1 MKNNLIS
8 ISGKINSGKDTVAAI
23 LQILSKAPHLN
34 NKGVL
39 KALNDVKSLNNVYNI
54 KKFADR
60 LKDMVCL
67 LLGCT
72 REQLEDRDF
81 KEKELGKEWWVW
93 KSYYDNTLF
102 TYTGQTMDIK
112 YWELIKLTPRKLLQL
127 IGTEC
132 GRNILHPNIW
142 VNALFSEYRP
152 IDLHNNISNKDVLDY
167 SSATFPNWI
176 ISDMRFP
183 NELQAVKDRD
193 GLTIRV
199 NRDIDC
205 SLCFG
210 KGCTHCYE
218 GKVENQG
225 QHESETAL
233 DDAEFDI
240 IINNNG
246 TLDDLI
252 TKVRNLQIV

>member
-81 KEKELGKEWWVW
+81 KEKELGEEWWYW
-93 KSYYDNTLF
+93 KNMYGNMFSYLDFKKEQDKERFSLV
-102 TYTGQTMDIK
+102 
-112 YWELIKLTPRKLLQL
+112 KLTPRKLLQL
-127 IGTEC
+127 MGTEC
-132 GRNILHPNIW
+132 GREILHPNIW

-199 NRDIDC
+199 NRPQLIEKD
-205 SLCFG
+205 FE
-210 KGCTHCYE
+210 HP
-218 GKVENQG
+218 
-225 QHESETAL
+225 SETAL